1 MTIKIDKKPYIEQ
14 RDLAWQSM
22 AKLIAKADEEKRN
35 LTTAEAAEFDRLERH
50 RNELDKIV
58 SGGVKDPLDTRGMA
72 SPEDA
77 EGNEKRE
84 KAFERYMRLADPS
97 ELRTT
102 YGSALGEAGFQS
114 SGTSGGYTVPIG
126 FWDHLTIAMKA
137 YGGYAEWYNQV
148 LTPTGNPMDWPTVDP
163 TGTVGG
169 IISEG
174 VIDGFT
180 SYAFGQGV
188 LQAWTYTNQVIL
200 ASVELVRDSAFD
212 VGSFIADRIGE
223 AIGRAEGAHSVSG
236 SGSGQPLGLITALN
250 AGTRFVNLTA
260 ATSTNI
266 VGGGTVTELAG
277 NVLSGVS
284 LGKMVAAVDAAYW
297 GNAAWYF
304 SPTQFV
310 NQSNLADSYGRPL
323 YPTLQQANPTLM
335 GFPVRI
341 VPESPALVASTAGGP
356 VFGDLN
362 TAMVRRRVDQAELMV
377 LDQRYADARQ
387 IGYYGFVRQDHRS
400 NDLRAAVTCKP
411 AST

>member
-1 MTIKIDKKPYIEQ
+1 MNF
-14 RDLAWQSM
+14 S
-22 AKLIAKADEEKRN
+22 AKNHFVELRKSAHGRAAALVERADAEKRT
-35 LTTAEAAEFDRLERH
+35 LTKAEADEFDRHMAEVKD
-50 RNELDKIV
+50 LDGKINRP
-58 SGGVKDPLDTRGMA
+58 SDPLDTRGLA
-72 SPEDA
+72 SPEDI
-77 EGNEKRE
+77 EKRD
-84 KAFERYMRLADPS
+84 KAFDLYMRTGTKSP

-102 YGSALGEAGFQS
+102 YGSALGEAGFQA
-114 SGTSGGYTVPIG
+114 SGTTGGYTVPQG

-163 TGTVGG
+163 TSVVGG
-169 IISEG
+169 IIGEG

-180 SYAFGQGV
+180 TYTFGQGI
-188 LQAWTYTNQVIL
+188 LNAWTYTNQVIL
-200 ASVELVRDSAFD
+200 ASVELVQDSAFD
-212 VGSFIADRIGE
+212 VSSFVADRIGE

-236 SGSGQPLGLITALN
+236 SGSGQPMGLITALN
-250 AGTRFVNLTA
+250 AGSRFVSLTA

-266 VGGGTVTELAG
+266 VGTGTVTELAG
-277 NVLSGVS
+277 NVLSGVT

-297 GNAAWYF
+297 PNAAFYF

-310 NQSNLADSYGRPL
+310 NQSNLADGYGRPL

-356 VFGDLN
+356 VFGDLSI
-362 TAMVRRRVDQAELMV
+362 AMVRRRVETAELMV

-387 IGYYGFVRQDHRS
+387 IGYYGYVRQDHRS
-400 NDLRAAVTCKP
+400 NDLRAAVTVKP
-411 AST
+411 AAT

>member
-22 AKLIAKADEEKRN
+22 AKLVSKADAEKRN
-35 LTTAEAAEFDRLERH
+35 LTSAEAEEFDRLERH
-50 RNELDKIV
+50 RDELDKV
-58 SGGVKDPLDTRGMA
+58 VNPTRDPLDTRGLA
-72 SPEDA
+72 SPEDT
-77 EGNEKRE
+77 EKRD
-84 KAFERYMRLADPS
+84 KAFDLYMRTGTKSP

-114 SGTSGGYTVPIG
+114 SGTTGGYTVPQG

-163 TGTVGG
+163 TSVVGG
-169 IISEG
+169 IIGEG
-174 VIDGFT
+174 TIDGFT
-180 SYAFGQGV
+180 TYTFGQGV
-188 LQAWTYTNQVIL
+188 LNAWTYTNQVIL
-200 ASVELVRDSAFD
+200 ASVELVADSAFD
-212 VGSFIADRIGE
+212 VGPFIADRIGE

-236 SGSGQPLGLITALN
+236 TGTSQPLGLITALN
-250 AGTRFVNLTA
+250 AGSRFITLGA

-266 VGGGTVTELAG
+266 VGTGTVTELAG
-277 NVLSGVS
+277 NVLSGVT
-284 LGKMVAAVDAAYW
+284 LGKMVAGVDAAYW
-297 GNAAWYF
+297 PNAAFYF
-304 SPTQFV
+304 SPAQFV
-310 NQSNLADSYGRPL
+310 NQSNLADGYGRPL

-356 VFGDLN
+356 VFGDLSI
-362 TAMVRRRVDQAELMV
+362 AMVRRRVDSADLMV

-387 IGYYGFVRQDHRS
+387 IGYYGYVRQDHRS
-400 NDLRAAVTCKP
+400 NDLRAAVTVKP
-411 AST
+411 AAT